1 MDTLSELF
9 SGLWE
14 RLDGTAWYQHV
25 QWPFWTFLILIAVGG
40 VYNARFQKNT
50 LFCRGIT
57 GALKLSL
64 IYLCSF
70 GLYLIMPGH
79 MSTVSQ
85 LPFLHFSGSSATL
98 VNPLGLLD
106 RPFGAIA
113 ETLVRLYL
121 LLFLINACGSFDYYG
136 RNPLSWLGS
145 QVLSCGIA
153 WVAYELVSFGVAIV
167 LAKLHVK
174 APLFYTII
182 AVLLLVVLF
191 ILLLMKLYFIV
202 FRKSG
207 NPAYGKVMKFLT
219 AQKFGALFSV
229 TFFSILSVLIFLVVV
244 NLYGIGR
251 IALSKLSIPAYVLIL
266 TMCLAT
272 LYVFSLYYTERKSE

>member
-9 SGLWE
+9 SGIWE
-14 RLDGTAWYQHV
+14 RLAGAAWFQHV
-25 QWPFWTFLILIAVGG
+25 QWPFWAFLILIAVGG

-50 LFCRGIT
+50 LFCRGLT
-57 GALKLSL
+57 GALKLAL

-70 GLYLIMPGH
+70 GLYLIMPEH

-85 LPFLHFSGSSATL
+85 LPFLHFSESAATL

-113 ETLVRLYL
+113 EALVRLYL
-121 LLFLINACGSFDYYG
+121 LLFLINTCGSFDYYG
-136 RNPLSWLGS
+136 KNPLSWLGS

-153 WVAYELVSFGVAIV
+153 WVAYELVSSGVTIV
-167 LAKLHVK
+167 LAKMHVRT
-174 APLFYTII
+174 PLYYTIVAI
-182 AVLLLVVLF
+182 LLLAPLF

-202 FRKSG
+202 FRKGG
-207 NPAYGKVMKFLT
+207 NPTYGVVMKFLT
-219 AQKFGALFSV
+219 TQKFGVLFSV
-229 TFFSILSVLIFLVVV
+229 SFFSILSVFIFLVVA
-244 NLYGIGR
+244 NFYGIGR

-266 TMCLAT
+266 AMCLVT
-272 LYVFSLYYTERKSE
+272 LYVFSLYYTERKAE